1 VRRFSY
7 DDAVSSAPSPRLAD
21 RLADAEA
28 TALVGRTVE
37 RELLVGLLTAEPGPA
52 IVFLHGPGGI
62 GKTIL
67 LHGVLDRLGA
77 ASVCIDGRHVEPTPT
92 GLLEAIAAVLGVAE
106 LRSVQDAAARLE
118 ATGTRLL
125 AIDSYEHLGILD
137 GWLRNDLLPALP
149 AAMRTVTA
157 GRNPPNHAWRTAA
170 GWRTLIAEQ
179 LLGPLSE
186 ADAAL
191 LLRRRA
197 LPEPVVARALRFGR
211 GHPLA
216 LELIAEALSRR
227 PDLHVRAGPPPEVV
241 EELVDVIFEGLPP
254 DARHNAERASVLRR
268 VTEPLLAA
276 VLADDAADGPQ
287 RAVAWR
293 MLRDLPFTSVT
304 PYGLEFSAVIHEVI
318 ATALELRNPGLACE
332 LRRRA
337 ARAALAQVGRS
348 AGWGPTADL
357 LHLVQNPIIRAA
369 FVPPEGFQHP
379 VEYASADDRE
389 EVLAIVERHQG
400 RASSQLAAR
409 WWTHHRHGF
418 VVSRGSE
425 GEVTAMSV
433 VIEAPQLHESLSSD
447 PVAAAVLADL
457 RTRPLRAGERALFNR
472 FALSARCGSEPSP
485 ELAPMLID
493 IKRTYLELRPDLARV
508 YVIRAADS
516 AITDMMRALG
526 FRQLAPA
533 IEIDGVFHDP
543 CVLDFGP
550 GSVDAWLA
558 RLIEAETSAP
568 TADSEP
574 VPPTTAAP
582 VGRPPSSPVARLSPR
597 EREVLAA
604 LAEGLSNNELAE
616 RLFISERTA
625 NRHLSNIFTKLGV
638 HNRTAAARIAIDAG
652 VVA

>member
-1 VRRFSY
+1 
-7 DDAVSSAPSPRLAD
+7 
-21 RLADAEA
+21 
-28 TALVGRTVE
+28 
-37 RELLVGLLTAEPGPA
+37 
-52 IVFLHGPGGI
+52 
-62 GKTIL
+62 
-67 LHGVLDRLGA
+67 
-77 ASVCIDGRHVEPTPT
+77 
-92 GLLEAIAAVLGVAE
+92 
-106 LRSVQDAAARLE
+106 
-118 ATGTRLL
+118 
-125 AIDSYEHLGILD
+125 
-137 GWLRNDLLPALP
+137 
-149 AAMRTVTA
+149 
-157 GRNPPNHAWRTAA
+157 
-170 GWRTLIAEQ
+170 
-179 LLGPLSE
+179 
-186 ADAAL
+186 
-191 LLRRRA
+191 
-197 LPEPVVARALRFGR
+197 
-211 GHPLA
+211 
-216 LELIAEALSRR
+216 LIAEAVSRR

-638 HNRTAAARIAIDAG
+638 HNRTAALRIAIDAG

>member
-1 VRRFSY
+1 
-7 DDAVSSAPSPRLAD
+7 
-21 RLADAEA
+21 
-28 TALVGRTVE
+28 
-37 RELLVGLLTAEPGPA
+37 
-52 IVFLHGPGGI
+52 
-62 GKTIL
+62 
-67 LHGVLDRLGA
+67 
-77 ASVCIDGRHVEPTPT
+77 
-92 GLLEAIAAVLGVAE
+92 
-106 LRSVQDAAARLE
+106 
-118 ATGTRLL
+118 
-125 AIDSYEHLGILD
+125 
-137 GWLRNDLLPALP
+137 
-149 AAMRTVTA
+149 M
-157 GRNPPNHAWRTAA
+157 
-170 GWRTLIAEQ
+170 
-179 LLGPLSE
+179 
-186 ADAAL
+186 
-191 LLRRRA
+191 
-197 LPEPVVARALRFGR
+197 
-211 GHPLA
+211 
-216 LELIAEALSRR
+216 
-227 PDLHVRAGPPPEVV
+227 
-241 EELVDVIFEGLPP
+241 IFDGLPP
-254 DARHNAERASVLRR
+254 DARHTAERASVLRR

-276 VLADDAADGPQ
+276 VLADDAGDGPQ

-337 ARAALAQVGRS
+337 ARTALAQVGRS

-379 VEYASADDRE
+379 VESASADDRE

-400 RASSQLAAR
+400 RTSAQLAAR
-409 WWTHHRHGF
+409 WWTHHRDGF

-447 PVAAAVLADL
+447 PVAAVVLADL
-457 RTRPLRAGERALFNR
+457 RRRPLRAGERALFNR
-472 FALSARCGSEPSP
+472 FALSARRGSEPSP

-574 VPPTTAAP
+574 VPPTTAPP
-582 VGRPPSSPVARLSPR
+582 VGGPPSSPVARLSPR

>member
-1 VRRFSY
+1 MHWFSY
-7 DDAVSSAPSPRLAD
+7 DDAVSWAPSRRLAD

-37 RELLVGLLTAEPGPA
+37 RERLVGLLTAEPGPA

-67 LHGVLDRLGA
+67 LHGVLDRLGV
-77 ASVCIDGRHVEPTPT
+77 ASVRIDGRHVEPTPA
-92 GLLEAIAAVLGVAE
+92 GLLEAIAAVLGVAG

-118 ATGTRLL
+118 AAGTRLL
-125 AIDSYEHLGILD
+125 AIDSYEHLGIID
-137 GWLRNDLLPALP
+137 GWLRNDLLPVLP

-227 PDLHVRAGPPPEVV
+227 PDLAVRAGPPPEVV
-241 EELVDVIFEGLPP
+241 EELVDVIFDGLPP
-254 DARHNAERASVLRR
+254 DARQTAERASVLRR

-276 VLADDAADGPQ
+276 VLADDAGDGPPTCCG
-287 RAVAWR
+287 VAHVAR
-293 MLRDLPFTSVT
+293 SALHLGDALRLGVQCRDPR
-304 PYGLEFSAVIHEVI
+304 GD
-318 ATALELRNPGLACE
+318 RDG
-332 LRRRA
+332 
-337 ARAALAQVGRS
+337 ARAAQSRHWRASCDAGRRGTALAEVGRS

-379 VEYASADDRE
+379 VESASADDRE

-400 RASSQLAAR
+400 RTSSQLAAR
-409 WWTHHRHGF
+409 WWTHHRDGF

-447 PVAAAVLADL
+447 PVAAVVLTDL
-457 RTRPLRAGERALFNR
+457 RRRPLRTGERALFNR
-472 FALSARCGSEPSP
+472 FALSARRGAEPSP

-568 TADSEP
+568 TADSDACS
-574 VPPTTAAP
+574 TDDRCTRWRAAIIA
-582 VGRPPSSPVARLSPR
+582 GRPAQPP
-597 EREVLAA
+597 
-604 LAEGLSNNELAE
+604 
-616 RLFISERTA
+616 
-625 NRHLSNIFTKLGV
+625 
-638 HNRTAAARIAIDAG
+638 
-652 VVA
+652 